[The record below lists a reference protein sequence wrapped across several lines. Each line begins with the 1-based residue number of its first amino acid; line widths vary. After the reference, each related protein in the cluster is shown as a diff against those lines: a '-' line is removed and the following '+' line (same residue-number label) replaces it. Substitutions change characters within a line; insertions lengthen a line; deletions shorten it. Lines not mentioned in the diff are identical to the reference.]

1 MPRRPAD
8 GGRLR
13 LPRRRRAFARGDGT
27 ADGGATW
34 NTLATLNAPLK
45 VEKAAVTEVRFA
57 DGFHGWVFGPAL
69 WSTTDGGTTW
79 AKEASPGGGH

>member
-1 MPRRPAD
+1 M
-8 GGRLR
+8 
-13 LPRRRRAFARGDGT
+13 
-27 ADGGATW
+27 
-34 NTLATLNAPLK
+34 
-45 VEKAAVTEVRFA
+45 TEVRFA